1 MLKKID
7 HIGIAAPDTEA
18 VKQMMQEIFGLSP
31 SFEEEVSDQHVRA
44 VGFRLGDSNLEFLE
58 PTSPESPIAK
68 YMEKK
73 GGGMHHMAIQV
84 DDIRVVIQ
92 KLKDAGLSMIDDEPR
107 PGAEG
112 KLIAFVHP
120 KSFFGILL
128 ELSQTA

>member
-7 HIGIAAPDTEA
+7 HIGIAAADTEA

-31 SFEEEVSDQHVRA
+31 SFEEEVLDQHVRA

-73 GGGMHHMAIQV
+73 GGGMHHMAVQV
-84 DDIRVVIQ
+84 DDIRAVIK
-92 KLKDAGLSMIDDEPR
+92 KLKNAGLSMIDDEPR

-120 KSFFGILL
+120 RSFFGILL